1 MQWMN
6 NKPNPIKALHTYS
19 YELVIEYIIII
30 IPTSPLPSNWRNPDS
45 VNNAP

>member
-1 MQWMN
+1 MN

-30 IPTSPLPSNWRNPDS
+30 IIIPTSPLP
-45 VNNAP
+45 